1 MIIIQYQKES
11 TDSTYYPRKFLGLG
25 KKSSKISSSRSCYI
39 DKAIFNVKD
48 GSQLKATVTK
58 QTYRPMDYA
67 RPRSQSKL
75 TQLWECMEVSKTFLK
90 HGFLKLELG

>member
-67 RPRSQSKL
+67 RDHKSVDTIHEKLQSFK
-75 TQLWECMEVSKTFLK
+75 TQQWDTWTLIQTE
-90 HGFLKLELG
+90 